1 MDIQCSSKLAV
12 NGLQADRQHITIDS
26 AWKTNRASGVHPCQ
40 LMCQYRHAVGSC
52 LPHSGIW
59 SSSLLWSS
67 DQCLPSSW
75 QDTSLTLMFHLGMAA
90 AFADH
95 MFTASV
101 WLINIPQ
108 LGHPRM
114 EGTLEPCILNN

>member
-1 MDIQCSSKLAV
+1 MF
-12 NGLQADRQHITIDS
+12 
-26 AWKTNRASGVHPCQ
+26 
-40 LMCQYRHAVGSC
+40 QYRRAVGSC
-52 LPHSGIW
+52 LPRSGIW

-75 QDTSLTLMFHLGMAA
+75 QDARLTLVFHLGMTA

-108 LGHPRM
+108 LGHPRL
-114 EGTLEPCILNN
+114 EGTLEPFILNNQRDCLSGLLEEVVPNIHSPSAG